1 MYVVPKVPLKYVLP
15 GVMVH
20 MFNGPTLHS
29 MYDVL
34 GLQHPYWI
42 REAVKWED
50 VHIEDMLDDMYGS
63 AREGELNMLM
73 GDDDVSSHHRHPS
86 ACSAL
91 LRVLN
96 RTYHLACLRY
106 VHPPT

>member
-73 GDDDVSSHHRHPS
+73 GDDDVSV
-86 ACSAL
+86 L
-91 LRVLN
+91 LYGGERPHTFKPVW
-96 RTYHLACLRY
+96 
-106 VHPPT
+106 VSKI